1 MGGIHKVRSVKIEQ
15 QLEFE
20 RKILSREG
28 IEALTQSLEREGEE
42 ITVNTS
48 NAKIWIQ
55 NGDNEAWA

>member
-55 NGDNEAWA
+55 NGDSEAWA